1 MRDRER
7 KAIAILVIVA
17 ATVVVIWMI
26 TAITSDGTTREPAH
40 SAMTDAIWGD
50 LNSTEQ
56 RDACNAIALF
66 GVDGVAGI
74 LSSVDDMP
82 DYLDSTAIAERMAQ
96 HCTR

>member
-1 MRDRER
+1 MRNTES
-7 KAIAILVIVA
+7 KVIAILGIVA
-17 ATVVVIWMI
+17 ATVVAIWVV
-26 TAITSDGTTREPAH
+26 TAITSDGDTREPAH
-40 SAMTDAIWGD
+40 SAMTDEIWDG
-50 LNSTEQ
+50 LSSTEQ

-82 DYLDSTAIAERMAQ
+82 DYLDTTAIAERMAQ